1 MTGEKPPTTPWENHN
16 MVTPLSKDLLLYA
29 INYHH
34 VDAPQMQ
41 QRPVIPAPVR
51 AADTGELI
59 LSTIYS

>member
-1 MTGEKPPTTPWENHN
+1 